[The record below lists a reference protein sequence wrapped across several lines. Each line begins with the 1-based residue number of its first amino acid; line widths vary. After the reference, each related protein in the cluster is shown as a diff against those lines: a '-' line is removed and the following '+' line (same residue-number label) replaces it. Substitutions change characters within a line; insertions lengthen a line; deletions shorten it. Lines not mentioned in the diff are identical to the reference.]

1 MFQEV
6 NNSMKKQQYKAAI
19 YLRLSKGDDDIN
31 ALEKAESNSI
41 TNQRLITMN
50 YIEKHPEIKFVKEY
64 QDDGYT
70 GMNFDRPGLKK
81 MMEDIDKGKINCI
94 IVKDLSR
101 FGRERIE
108 AGTYL
113 LKTFKEKGVRFI
125 SINDSYDSLT
135 ASNSDTH
142 IILPIKALTNDN
154 YSRDISTKVRT
165 SKEIKRQRGDFVGSV
180 APYGYM
186 RDPENP
192 SALIID
198 EEAAQVVRK
207 IFEKKING
215 KSALAI
221 SKELTAEGILTT
233 SEYRKSKGL
242 TVTGFKRKNPGQW
255 STRGVL
261 RILRNEAY
269 TGTLIQGK
277 TKKISYKIKKCVEKP
292 REEWSIHENAMEP
305 IISKIDFRTVQTL
318 LDRDTI
324 CPPGKEVPYLYS
336 GMFFCSECGHPMFR
350 KMQDDEEK
358 KVYYICGSYVKG
370 IGCSSH
376 KIYEDDLNRIVTF
389 YLTDMLNKH
398 GDYERIMK
406 KLEEAEIS
414 FEEVIEHDKR
424 IIALTKERT
433 SVSSLL
439 NSLETS
445 RAEGLLD
452 DDQYFEYKESY
463 LNKLDNIADSIEVQK
478 KLIASI
484 YDEGIE
490 AAERLDDLRNGLMVG
505 KLTRAALVTFID
517 RIEIDEEK
525 TLKIIFRYQLMYE
538 KMKELGDLSEAKN
551 TAERRKEAK
560 YGKKG
565 KAV

>member
-1 MFQEV
+1 
-6 NNSMKKQQYKAAI
+6 MKKQLYKAAI
-19 YLRLSKGDDDIN
+19 YLRLSKGDDDLSS
-31 ALEKAESNSI
+31 LEKAESNSI
-41 TNQRLITMN
+41 TNQRLITMS
-50 YIEKHPEIKFVKEY
+50 YIENHPEIKFVEEY

-70 GMNFDRPGLKK
+70 GMNFDRPGLKR
-81 MMEDIDKGKINCI
+81 MMEDIDKGRINCI
-94 IVKDLSR
+94 VVKDLSR

-113 LKTFKEKGVRFI
+113 LKTFKEKGVRFV

-165 SKEIKRQRGDFVGSV
+165 SKEIKRQRGDFVGSM
-180 APYGYM
+180 APYGYK
-186 RDPENP
+186 RNPENP
-192 SALIID
+192 SSLIID
-198 EEAAQVVRK
+198 EEAASVVRK

-221 SKELTAEGILTT
+221 AKDLTAEGILTT
-233 SEYRKSKGL
+233 SEYRKSKGEA
-242 TVTGFKRKNPGQW
+242 VTGFKRKNPGQW
-255 STRGVL
+255 STRSVL

-277 TKKISYKIKKCVEKP
+277 TKKISYKIKKSVDRP

-324 CPPGKEVPYLYS
+324 CPPGKAVPYLYS

-350 KMQDDEEK
+350 KMQDDNGAK
-358 KVYYICGSYVKG
+358 KVYYICGSYEKG
-370 IGCSSH
+370 SGCDSH
-376 KIYEDDLNRIVTF
+376 KIFEEDLNRIVTF

-398 GDYERIMK
+398 SDYERVMRR
-406 KLEEAEIS
+406 LEEAEIS
-414 FEEVIEHDKR
+414 FDEVVEHDKK

-433 SVSSLL
+433 SVSVLL

-445 RAEGLLD
+445 RKDGLLD
-452 DDQYFEYKESY
+452 DVQYFEYKESY
-463 LNKLDNIADSIEVQK
+463 LNKMDSIASAIDVQK
-478 KLIASI
+478 KLITSI
-484 YDEGIE
+484 YDEGVD
-490 AAERLDDLRNGLMVG
+490 AAARLDDLKNGLMLG

-517 RIEIDEEK
+517 RIEIGSEK

-538 KMKELGDLSEAKN
+538 KMKELGDLSEARI
-551 TAERRKEAK
+551 TAVRHKEAK